1 MKVSIVVPVYNEQD
15 NVLPLAEELNRLTA
29 ALPDLEVLLVDDGS
43 RDGTWGVIESLAAA
57 DSRVVGLKLSRNRG
71 HQNALLAGL
80 MNADGDAVISLD
92 ADLQD
97 DVAVIDDMITAWQSG
112 FEIVFGVRRSRKED
126 SFFKRWTARRYYALL
141 AGLMNADG
149 DAVISLDA
157 DLQDDITL
165 IDDMVAAWQ
174 SGFEI
179 VYGVRRSR
187 AEDSFFKRWT
197 ARRYYG
203 LLRMLGVDVV
213 PDHAEY
219 RLLGRAALEALAEFP
234 ETNLFLRGLVPQLGF
249 RSTQVLY
256 DRKAR
261 TAGETKYPLRR
272 MVGLGLDGITSF
284 SAVPL
289 RLIAA
294 GGAVL
299 FVLSSIV
306 AVWVA
311 GVRLFTDHA
320 VPGWASTT
328 LPIYALGGVQ
338 LLCLGVVGEY
348 VAKVYMEVK
357 RRPRYLIERVAGDV
371 GGVIRTDKSKL
382 QQ

>member
-1 MKVSIVVPVYNEQD
+1 MTGGSN
-15 NVLPLAEELNRLTA
+15 LW
-29 ALPDLEVLLVDDGS
+29 LVDDGS
-43 RDGTWGVIESLAAA
+43 RDGTWSVIESLAAA
-57 DSRVVGLKLSRNRG
+57 DARVVGLKLSRNRG

-97 DVAVIDDMITAWQSG
+97 DIGVIDEMVAAWHGGS
-112 FEIVFGVRRSRKED
+112 EVVYGVRRSRVQD

-141 AGLMNADG
+141 RL
-149 DAVISLDA
+149 
-157 DLQDDITL
+157 
-165 IDDMVAAWQ
+165 
-174 SGFEI
+174 
-179 VYGVRRSR
+179 
-187 AEDSFFKRWT
+187 
-197 ARRYYG
+197 
-203 LLRMLGVDVV
+203 LGVDVV

-219 RLLGRAALEALAEFP
+219 RLLGRAALRGAGRISGDQSVPARAGAAAGVS
-234 ETNLFLRGLVPQLGF
+234 LRPGVLRPQA
-249 RSTQVLY
+249 
-256 DRKAR
+256 AR
-261 TAGETKYPLRR
+261 WPAIPSIPLRR

-299 FVLSSIV
+299 FVLSTIV
-306 AVWVA
+306 ALWVV

-348 VAKVYMEVK
+348 VAKIYMEVK
-357 RRPRYLIERVAGDV
+357 RRPRYLIEKVAGDAGTV
-371 GGVIRTDKSKL
+371 VARTDKSKL

>member
-1 MKVSIVVPVYNEQD
+1 MNSGSIGRISIVMPCYNEQEGLAASAQQ
-15 NVLPLAEELNRLTA
+15 VLQLLAELRSRGRVAEGSNLW
-29 ALPDLEVLLVDDGS
+29 LVDDGS
-43 RDGTWGVIESLAAA
+43 HDATWSVIEGLAAA
-57 DSRVVGLKLSRNRG
+57 DPHVVGLKLSRNRG

-80 MNADGDAVISLD
+80 L
-92 ADLQD
+92 
-97 DVAVIDDMITAWQSG
+97 
-112 FEIVFGVRRSRKED
+112 
-126 SFFKRWTARRYYALL
+126 
-141 AGLMNADG
+141 NADG

-157 DLQDDITL
+157 DLQDDIAI
-165 IDDMVAAWQ
+165 IDDMIGAWQ
-174 SGFEI
+174 AGHEI

-187 AEDSFFKRWT
+187 VQDSYFKRWT
-197 ARRYYG
+197 ARRYYS
-203 LLRMLGVDVV
+203 LLRLLGVDVV

-219 RLLGRAALEALAEFP
+219 RLMSRAALAALAEFP

-249 RSTQVLY
+249 RSTQVHY
-256 DRKAR
+256 DRKLR
-261 TAGETKYPLRR
+261 LAGDSKYPLRR

-299 FVLSSIV
+299 FVLSTLV
-306 AVWVA
+306 AVWVV

-320 VPGWASTT
+320 VPGWTSTT

-357 RRPRYLIERVAGDV
+357 RRPRYLIEKSVGKVDSVVA
-371 GGVIRTDKSKL
+371 RTDKFKH
-382 QQ
+382 

>member
-1 MKVSIVVPVYNEQD
+1 MNATPGGRLSVVMPCYNEQEGLAGAARQ
-15 NVLPLAEELNRLTA
+15 VLDLLASLVARGRIAEANLW
-29 ALPDLEVLLVDDGS
+29 LVDDGS
-43 RDGTWGVIESLAAA
+43 RDGTWAVIESLAAA
-57 DSRVVGLKLSRNRG
+57 DARVVGLRLSRNRG

-97 DVAVIDDMITAWQSG
+97 DIGVIDEM
-112 FEIVFGVRRSRKED
+112 
-126 SFFKRWTARRYYALL
+126 L
-141 AGLMNADG
+141 
-149 DAVISLDA
+149 
-157 DLQDDITL
+157 
-165 IDDMVAAWQ
+165 AAWQ
-174 SGFEI
+174 SGHEL

-187 AEDSFFKRWT
+187 DQDSRFKRWT

-203 LLRMLGVDVV
+203 LLRRLGVDVV

-219 RLLGRAALEALAEFP
+219 RLMSRAALEALAEFP

-249 RSTQVLY
+249 RSTCVYY
-256 DRKAR
+256 DRLPR
-261 TAGETKYPLRR
+261 RAGDTHYPLHR

-299 FVLSSIV
+299 FVLSTLV
-306 AVWVA
+306 ALWVM

-348 VAKVYMEVK
+348 VAKIYLEVK
-357 RRPRYLIERVAGDV
+357 RRPRYLIERVVGDAGTV
-371 GGVIRTDKSKL
+371 TARTDKSKR

>member
-1 MKVSIVVPVYNEQD
+1 MSGAAPGRLSIVMPCYNEQAG
-15 NVLPLAEELNRLTA
+15 LAEAAGQVLRLLSGMA
-29 ALPDLEVLLVDDGS
+29 ASGRIASGSNLWLVDDGS
-43 RDGTWGVIESLAAA
+43 RDGTWDVIESLAAA
-57 DSRVVGLKLSRNRG
+57 DPRVVGLKLSRNRG

-80 MNADGDAVISLD
+80 MHADGDAVITLD

-97 DVAVIDDMITAWQSG
+97 DIGVIDEMVAAWQSG
-112 FEIVFGVRRSRKED
+112 HEVVYGVRRSRGHD

-141 AGLMNADG
+141 RL
-149 DAVISLDA
+149 
-157 DLQDDITL
+157 
-165 IDDMVAAWQ
+165 
-174 SGFEI
+174 
-179 VYGVRRSR
+179 
-187 AEDSFFKRWT
+187 
-197 ARRYYG
+197 
-203 LLRMLGVDVV
+203 LGVDVV
-213 PDHAEY
+213 PDHAEF
-219 RLLGRAALEALAEFP
+219 RLLGRAALLALAEFP

-256 DRKAR
+256 DRKLR
-261 TAGETKYPLRR
+261 VAGETKYPLRR

-299 FVLSSIV
+299 FVLSTAV
-306 AVWVA
+306 AVWVV

-348 VAKVYMEVK
+348 VAKVYLEVK
-357 RRPRYLIERVAGDV
+357 RRPRYLVEKTAGDA
-371 GGVIRTDKSKL
+371 GGVVQRTDKSK
-382 QQ
+382 QQQ

>member
-1 MKVSIVVPVYNEQD
+1 MSMRTPGRLSIVMPCYNEQEGLAASAAQ
-15 NVLPLAEELNRLTA
+15 VLQVLA
-29 ALPDLEVLLVDDGS
+29 DLVARGRVAEGSNLYLVDDGS
-43 RDGTWGVIESLAAA
+43 RDGTWAVIESLAAA
-57 DSRVVGLKLSRNRG
+57 DARVVGLKLSRNRG

-80 MNADGDAVISLD
+80 MNADGDAVI
-92 ADLQD
+92 
-97 DVAVIDDMITAWQSG
+97 W
-112 FEIVFGVRRSRKED
+112 
-126 SFFKRWTARRYYALL
+126 
-141 AGLMNADG
+141 
-149 DAVISLDA
+149 LDA
-157 DLQDDITL
+157 DLQDDIAV
-165 IDDMVAAWQ
+165 IDEMVSAWQ
-174 SGFEI
+174 AGNEV

-187 AEDSFFKRWT
+187 VQDSFFKRWS
-197 ARRYYG
+197 ARRYYAM
-203 LLRMLGVDVV
+203 LRLLGVDVV

-234 ETNLFLRGLVPQLGF
+234 ETNLFLRGLVPQLGYP
-249 RSTQVLY
+249 SAQVFY
-256 DRKAR
+256 DRKLR
-261 TAGETKYPLRR
+261 LAGEIKYPLRR

-294 GGAVL
+294 GGALL
-299 FVLSSIV
+299 FVLSTFV
-306 AVWVA
+306 ALWVL
-311 GVRLFTDHA
+311 GVRLFTDHS

-357 RRPRYLIERVAGDV
+357 RRPRFIIEKVAGDTGSV
-371 GGVIRTDKSKL
+371 VARTDKSKL